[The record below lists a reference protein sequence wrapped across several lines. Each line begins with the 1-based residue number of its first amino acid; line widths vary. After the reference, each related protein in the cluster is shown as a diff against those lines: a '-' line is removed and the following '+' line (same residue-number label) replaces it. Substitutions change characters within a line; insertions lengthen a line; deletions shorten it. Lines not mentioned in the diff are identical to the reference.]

1 MMRSGD
7 ATCKKDCVEW
17 GESVYRFCIF
27 LNWGICVIGFQ
38 GNPETAVYPF
48 KDHGTDRLGMWI
60 LKDWEHPI
68 HLAKVEAI
76 HWAETC
82 VPQRPQCVIFWDPFF
97 KKNFLLSGDFS
108 RTFFSYRFII
118 RLTEAI
124 LYRRAYRP
132 CIFLWNLEKG
142 VRGIGC
148 SIIGNAYSWGFFIFI
163 FFKK

>member
-1 MMRSGD
+1 MYYYKVGDNIETFFLFDMMRSGD

-48 KDHGTDRLGMWI
+48 NDHGTDRLGMWI

-82 VPQRPQCVIFWDPFF
+82 VPQRPQCIIFWDPFF
-97 KKNFLLSGDFS
+97 FNHGHFLVID
-108 RTFFSYRFII
+108 FII
-118 RLTEAI
+118 HLT
-124 LYRRAYRP
+124 YT
-132 CIFLWNLEKG
+132 
-142 VRGIGC
+142 
-148 SIIGNAYSWGFFIFI
+148 
-163 FFKK
+163 